1 MIDVVRDVPLS
12 WECPDCGAPVYR
24 GHEWMRAKAQC
35 APDCPTREG
44 TYYDQ
49 QQEQTHYGRDWEN
62 PL

>member
-12 WECPDCGAPVYR
+12 WECPECGAPEYR
-24 GHEWMRAKAQC
+24 GQWWTKDRAVC
-35 APDCPTREG
+35 SPDCPTREDH
-44 TYYDQ
+44 YFDQ